1 MVWTERFSS
10 LTPPAWR
17 RRRRRDSVHLN
28 RRRALALLSV
38 CQFCIT
44 RGVIRTAVTALP
56 ANINTAEGEPFLQPV
71 SDRPAF
77 VAVRQ
82 LSTAGD
88 ESAEPD
94 PSAAEGTWYE
104 PLIGFTAAQLDSPV
118 CGGIERTFVPL
129 TCSRRPDKSDRTCS
143 HARVWLQVPGEAK
156 ETLPVSALQQ
166 SDAGARPSVHLWTPL
181 LWHLPARISEVCCV
195 FVCTGIHLFAGDTGN
210 YWRSFGWAAVNKS
223 IGVPCSPFFRLAWVC
238 INVGLLCSCCPE
250 Q

>member
-17 RRRRRDSVHLN
+17 RRRRRRGSVHLN

-44 RGVIRTAVTALP
+44 RGVIRTAVAALP
-56 ANINTAEGEPFLQPV
+56 ANINRFSSLSRTVQPLLP
-71 SDRPAF
+71 SDSWALRE
-77 VAVRQ
+77 
-82 LSTAGD
+82 D

-210 YWRSFGWAAVNKS
+210 YWRSFGRAAVNKS
-223 IGVPCSPFFRLAWVC
+223 KGVPCSPFFRLAWVC